1 MFEGEV
7 KHNLKNNVDNN
18 LKKFFKQIIK
28 NRGSRANLLGI

>member
-18 LKKFFKQIIK
+18 FKKFFKQIIK